1 MPAKSSF
8 LDWKLIFTRE
18 VMGAVVALLTTA
30 LLVMLC
36 YDGMRISGVWAG
48 L

>member
-1 MPAKSSF
+1 MPAKSSS

>member
-1 MPAKSSF
+1 MAWRAV

-18 VMGAVVALLTTA
+18 VAGGVVALLTTA
-30 LLVMLC
+30 LLVVLGFG
-36 YDGMRISGVWAG
+36 GMRISGIWSG